1 MGRTPGVQG
10 VPGRP
15 LAGMVPDWLEVPRS
29 GTDGVRMNRSVTGLV
44 AAKAV
49 SDVGFALDF
58 VCLSVFV
65 WIATQSVLATGA
77 VSVAL
82 YGGGIV
88 GGQLG
93 HRYGAYWDRRRVMV
107 AADLARMAALVLL
120 AVAPAGV
127 QLLLLYPAVV
137 VIGSGRSVFDATLSA
152 ATPVLAGPRVQLFNS
167 VLSGVKGVALMAG
180 MGLSAVAVPLVGFRG
195 VFFLDALTY
204 GLSAAAVLLLPLRLR
219 EAPDPTGAPDPT
231 VAPGTGA
238 SGAGASRTGT
248 SVAAAGSG
256 VATGVLAWPAVLGL
270 GLTMLLAVRGLD
282 ALGSASQ
289 HVGLPIL
296 GELRDP
302 ANPAGVTGTLWMAWA
317 VGTMAG
323 SFLLRPLLRV
333 AIDRVPAQVFF
344 AATVVMSLG
353 FIGIFWFGIWPLML
367 TSAAIAGLGDALSGI
382 AFKQS
387 VQQLP
392 DERR

>member
-219 EAPDPTGAPDPT
+219 VSPPASWPGRRCSASASPCCSPSAAWTHWAARRSTSGCRSSASCATRPTRP
-231 VAPGTGA
+231 A
-238 SGAGASRTGT
+238 SPARCGWRGRSAR
-248 SVAAAGSG
+248 
-256 VATGVLAWPAVLGL
+256 WPA
-270 GLTMLLAVRGLD
+270 ASCCARCC
-282 ALGSASQ
+282 GSPST
-289 HVGLPIL
+289 GY
-296 GELRDP
+296 LRRCSSP
-302 ANPAGVTGTLWMAWA
+302 
-317 VGTMAG
+317 
-323 SFLLRPLLRV
+323 RP
-333 AIDRVPAQVFF
+333 
-344 AATVVMSLG
+344 
-353 FIGIFWFGIWPLML
+353 W
-367 TSAAIAGLGDALSGI
+367 
-382 AFKQS
+382 
-387 VQQLP
+387 
-392 DERR
+392 